1 VTWTCPRKAK
11 RLSAQ
16 KLQTEDRATKGG
28 DAPTILVADD
38 HGLIREGLKIVLE
51 RDGMRVVGFAA
62 TGRQAV
68 EMTQSL
74 EPDVVILDIRM
85 PDMDGLEALA
95 AIKSARPETTVLML
109 TSYGNP
115 EYLYRSISLGAAGF
129 LTKEGDP
136 NQISQ
141 AIRTVIEGESIID
154 SKLLRDSLKALSAAT
169 GKPSRGMKKMDVPS
183 LTEQEIRILT
193 LIAEGLTN
201 ADIADALCVSPN
213 TVKTHVH
220 NIFVK
225 LGVSDRTQA
234 ALWAIR
240 RGLVA

>member
-1 VTWTCPRKAK
+1 MSVQK
-11 RLSAQ
+11 R
-16 KLQTEDRATKGG
+16 QTEGQLAKGD
-28 DAPTILVADD
+28 DAPTILIADD
-38 HGLIREGLKIVLE
+38 HGLIREGLHIVLE
-51 RDGMRVVGFAA
+51 RDGMKVVGVAA

-74 EPDVVILDIRM
+74 QPDVVILDIRM

-129 LTKEGDP
+129 LTKEGHP
-136 NQISQ
+136 KQIAQ

-154 SKLLRDSLKALSAAT
+154 SQLLRDSLKALSAVT
-169 GKPSRGMKKMDVPS
+169 GKPSGRTSKLDVPS

-201 ADIADALCVSPN
+201 ADIAEVLCVSPN

-234 ALWAIR
+234 ALWGIR